1 MFENVTVSEVPCTH
15 QNGVYLT
22 GTTKFDLDRP
32 ILTRFLPSDSVD
44 LTSAGHG
51 ESVSS
56 VKYVLD
62 SFVQLKIGFFISL
75 SLSWQP

>member
-32 ILTRFLPSDSVD
+32 ILTRFLLSDSVD